1 MLHFSFFNFLYSHLL
16 SASGINIVAK
26 LVTSSP
32 FRIIHPIYIS
42 GQIIETGEIHCLQEH
57 LKQSDLSFIFR
68 LQVFA
73 KHSISLAC
81 SSEKLLTSCSSFQLD
96 SDFSWAVH
104 YYL

>member
-1 MLHFSFFNFLYSHLL
+1 M
-16 SASGINIVAK
+16 SGVNIVAK
-26 LVTSSP
+26 FVTSSP

-42 GQIIETGEIHCLQEH
+42 GQIIETGEIRCLQEH

-73 KHSISLAC
+73 KLSISLAYC
-81 SSEKLLTSCSSFQLD
+81 FFPKSYLQVAPLFKLDF
-96 SDFSWAVH
+96 DFSWAVH